1 MQDAISAFVCLGS
14 NQGVPEQHL
23 DAARAALVARG
34 LSVTGASPV
43 YLTEPQGY
51 RDQPWFAN
59 QVLRLACPYTLSPLA
74 LLDILLEEETRLG
87 RVRSPDPA
95 LRFGPRTIDMDLLLF
110 GNTILNTPR
119 LILPHPR
126 MAERAFVLVPLAD
139 LAPDLTMPD
148 GRHLLDLLAQIRYTV
163 TANRIHQS

>member
-14 NQGVPEQHL
+14 NQGVPERHL
-23 DAARAALVARG
+23 DAARSALVVRG
-34 LSVTGASPV
+34 LSIIGASPV

-59 QVLRLACPYTLSPLA
+59 QVLRLACPPTLSPLA
-74 LLDILLEEETRLG
+74 LLDILLEEERRLG
-87 RVRSPDPA
+87 RVRSADPA
-95 LRFGPRTIDMDLLLF
+95 LRFGPRVIDMDLLLF
-110 GNTILNTPR
+110 GNTVMETPR

-139 LAPDLTMPD
+139 LAPDLILPD
-148 GRHLLDLLAQIRYTV
+148 GQRPADLLARLCYSV

>member
-23 DAARAALVARG
+23 EAARSALAARG
-34 LSVTGASPV
+34 LSIVGVSPV

-59 QVLRLACPYTLSPLA
+59 QVLRLACPSTLSPMA
-74 LLDILLEEETRLG
+74 LLDLLLEEETRLG
-87 RVRSPDPA
+87 RVRSSDPA
-95 LRFGPRTIDMDLLLF
+95 LRFGPRVIDMDLLLF
-110 GNTILNTPR
+110 GNVVMETPR

-139 LAPDLTMPD
+139 LAPDLVLPD
-148 GRHLLDLLAQIRYTV
+148 GRCPASLLAQLSYSV